1 MCGDLDGDD
10 GRESALYGRF
20 RGHANALLKQ
30 SQTTGG
36 APSAADVAQ
45 YLDRLFGDALARCV
59 RDAEAVEEDGRYDLM
74 AAQPMVFARLA
85 GFLAAHASLQEDPL
99 RKVIEALM
107 HGYAEAEGIEPDHG
121 HDHDHDDH
129 SHAHGHGHSHA
140 HDHHH
145 H

>member
-20 RGHANALLKQ
+20 RSHANSLLKQ
-30 SQTTGG
+30 RRKTGG
-36 APSAADVAQ
+36 VPSAADIAP
-45 YLDRLFGDALARCV
+45 YLDGLFDDALARCV
-59 RDAEAVEEDGRYDLM
+59 RDAEAADEAERYNLM

-99 RKVIEALM
+99 RKVIEAVM
-107 HGYAEAEGIEPDHG
+107 HGYAEAEGNEPDHG
-121 HDHDHDDH
+121 HDHDGDDP
-129 SHAHGHGHSHA
+129 SHIHAHGHSHA

-145 H
+145 